1 MASLNSP
8 RTTADMEEILKTA
21 AERAIRY
28 VQMARERKVAPAEK
42 DLAALTTFH
51 EPFPAEGSNPADV
64 VAMLDEFGS
73 PATVAT
79 TGGRYFGFV
88 TGDGWREL
96 AGRSVGP
103 KCLSASDVSYRGGI
117 GRCDSQMDMR
127 SARPSNGMRRRACYV
142 CDDGQ
147 FYSARNGAMRALGEC
162 GLECC

>member
-28 VQMARERKVAPAEK
+28 VQMARERKVAPAQK

-73 PATVAT
+73 PTTVAT

-88 TGDGWREL
+88 TGGALPAAVGANWL
-96 AGRSVGP
+96 ASSLR
-103 KCLSASDVSYRGGI
+103 
-117 GRCDSQMDMR
+117 
-127 SARPSNGMRRRACYV
+127 
-142 CDDGQ
+142 
-147 FYSARNGAMRALGEC
+147 
-162 GLECC
+162 

>member
-64 VAMLDEFGS
+64 VAMLDEFDAVI
-73 PATVAT
+73 PEV
-79 TGGRYFGFV
+79 GGMLQPLHAVYRKHCANAIASLEASGEKQLTANANAVNARRVGELELRALDPELSSFFNVNTPEDYQ
-88 TGDGWREL
+88 RALKL
-96 AGRSVGP
+96 AGFG
-103 KCLSASDVSYRGGI
+103 K
-117 GRCDSQMDMR
+117 
-127 SARPSNGMRRRACYV
+127 
-142 CDDGQ
+142 
-147 FYSARNGAMRALGEC
+147 
-162 GLECC
+162 

>member
-1 MASLNSP
+1 MPSVEAFVLHRSGETIMASLNSP

-88 TGDGWREL
+88 TGGALPAAGGAALMARGVVPKAPLREC
-96 AGRSVGP
+96 VP
-103 KCLSASDVSYRGGI
+103 
-117 GRCDSQMDMR
+117 
-127 SARPSNGMRRRACYV
+127 
-142 CDDGQ
+142 
-147 FYSARNGAMRALGEC
+147 
-162 GLECC
+162 

>member
-79 TGGRYFGFV
+79 TGCDRERIEKVAAEKQCDVASLLRRGLDIV
-88 TGDGWREL
+88 TDPAW
-96 AGRSVGP
+96 ASVKFEP
-103 KCLSASDVSYRGGI
+103 EVYNALLEEANKKLWDLSTLT
-117 GRCDSQMDMR
+117 
-127 SARPSNGMRRRACYV
+127 RAAVMAQYLKI
-142 CDDGQ
+142 
-147 FYSARNGAMRALGEC
+147 FSKE
-162 GLECC
+162 EK